1 MIYHGIWIKRKYVLI
16 KCFFKI
22 IASFLL
28 LLGLLIAYIFVD
40 FDDISPPKQEK
51 PTIVNDITQLNPI
64 EVTRIVQPTSVED
77 IVNAI
82 QSSTGPISIGGGRFS
97 QGGQIAYPD
106 SLHLDMRVFNKVLAL
121 DTAKKKITVQSG
133 ITWRDLQEVIDTE
146 NLSIKIMQTYANFT
160 VGGSLSVNVHGRYI
174 GEGPIIRSVESIKLI
189 KANGEIVNASPIEN
203 STLFYGAIGGYG
215 GIAVIAEVT
224 LNLADNVKIKRYTEN
239 MSVQD
244 YKGYFSANI
253 RHDQK
258 VIFHN
263 ADIYPP
269 DFTNVRS
276 VSWRNSNE
284 TLTVKQR
291 LIPKDKEY
299 IWQPKVAEFVADSSF
314 GKWMRQ
320 HVLEP
325 ILYSFD
331 AVQWRN
337 YEASYDVNELEP
349 SNRTAQT
356 YALREYFVPVENFES
371 FAIKVADIFNK
382 HQANIINVSIRHALS
397 DSGSLLA
404 WAKTEVF
411 AFVVY
416 YRQGT
421 NEAAQQKVKLWSRE
435 IIDAVIEENGAYYL
449 PYQLHATT
457 EQFIKSYPRAD
468 EFFELKRQVDPDYR
482 FRNKLW
488 QQHYK
493 AKKKQND
500 GSVDE

>member
-1 MIYHGIWIKRKYVLI
+1 MIKL
-16 KCFFKI
+16 FFKI

-28 LLGLLIAYIFVD
+28 LLGLLVAYIFID
-40 FDDISPPKQEK
+40 FDDNRPQKIEQ
-51 PTIVNDITQLNPI
+51 PTTVNDITQLNPI
-64 EVTRIVQPTSVED
+64 EVTRVIQPTSIED
-77 IVNAI
+77 IVGAI
-82 QSSTGPISIGGGRFS
+82 QSSTGAISIGGGRFS

-106 SLHLDMRVFNKVLAL
+106 SIHLDMRAFNKVLTL
-121 DTAKKKITVQSG
+121 DAAHKKVTVQSG

-189 KANGEIVNASPIEN
+189 KANGEIVSASPTKN

-224 LNLADNVKIKRYTEN
+224 LNLADNVKVKRYTEKMN
-239 MSVQD
+239 VHS
-244 YKGYFSANI
+244 YKEYFSANI
-253 RHDQK
+253 RHDQN
-258 VIFHN
+258 VVFHN

-269 DFTNVRS
+269 NFTDIRS
-276 VSWRNSNE
+276 VSWLNTYE
-284 TLTVKQR
+284 TLTVEQR
-291 LIPKDKEY
+291 LISKDKEY
-299 IWQPKVAEFVADSSF
+299 TWQPKVAKFVADSNF

-349 SNRTAQT
+349 SNRTTQT
-356 YALREYFVPVENFES
+356 YALREYFVPVENFDS
-371 FAIKVADIFNK
+371 FAIKMANIFK
-382 HQANIINVSIRHALS
+382 QHQANIINVSIRHALP

-421 NEAAQQKVKLWSRE
+421 SEAAQQSVKVWSRE

-457 EQFIKSYPRAD
+457 EQFVKAYPKAD
-468 EFFELKRQVDPDYR
+468 EFFELKRKVDPDYR

-488 QQHYK
+488 QQHYETNN
-493 AKKKQND
+493 KQLD
-500 GSVDE
+500 GSDDE

>member
-1 MIYHGIWIKRKYVLI
+1 MIKL
-16 KCFFKI
+16 FFKI

-28 LLGLLIAYIFVD
+28 LLGLLVAYIFID
-40 FDDISPPKQEK
+40 FDDNSPPKKEK

-64 EVTRIVQPTSVED
+64 EVTRVVQPTTIKE
-77 IVNAI
+77 IVDAI
-82 QSSTGPISIGGGRFS
+82 KSSSGPISIGGGRYS

-106 SLHLDMRVFNKVLAL
+106 SLHLDMRAFNKVLAL
-121 DTAKKKITVQSG
+121 DTARKQITVQSG

-189 KANGEIVNASPIEN
+189 KANGEMVTASPTEN

-224 LNLADNVKIKRYTEN
+224 LNLVDNVKVKRYTEKMN
-239 MSVQD
+239 IQN
-244 YKGYFSANI
+244 YKEYFSANI
-253 RHDQK
+253 RHDQN

-269 DFTNVRS
+269 NFTDVRS
-276 VSWRNSNE
+276 VSWLNTNDP
-284 TLTVKQR
+284 LTVEQR
-291 LIPKDKEY
+291 LIPKNKEY
-299 IWQPKVAEFVADSSF
+299 SWQPKVAKFVADSNF
-314 GKWMRQ
+314 GKWIRQ
-320 HVLEP
+320 YALEP
-325 ILYSFD
+325 MLYSFD

-349 SNRTAQT
+349 SNRAAQT
-356 YALREYFVPVENFES
+356 YALREYFVPVDNFDS
-371 FAIKVADIFNK
+371 FAIKMAAIFKK
-382 HQANIINVSIRHALS
+382 HEANIINVSIRHALP

-404 WAKTEVF
+404 WARTEVF

-416 YRQGT
+416 YRQET
-421 NEAAQQKVKLWSRE
+421 SESAQHEVKLWSRE

-457 EQFIKSYPRAD
+457 EQFFKAYPRAND
-468 EFFELKRQVDPDYR
+468 FFELKIKVDPDYR

-488 QQHYK
+488 QQHYEMND
-493 AKKKQND
+493 KQFE
-500 GSVDE
+500 GLVDE

>member
-1 MIYHGIWIKRKYVLI
+1 MV
-16 KCFFKI
+16 KI
-22 IASFLL
+22 LRNCFLL
-28 LLGLLIAYIFVD
+28 FVLLTGLLFAYLFID
-40 FDDISPPKQEK
+40 CDESKPQYQTK
-51 PTIVNDITQLNPI
+51 PTVVNDITQLNPI
-64 EVTRIVQPTSVED
+64 EVTRIVQPTTIED
-77 IVNAI
+77 IVGAI
-82 QSSTGPISIGGGRFS
+82 QSSSGPISIGGGRFS

-106 SLHLDMRVFNKVLAL
+106 SIHLDMRAFNKVLAL
-121 DTAKKKITVQSG
+121 DTANKQVTVQSG
-133 ITWRDLQEVIDTE
+133 ITWRDLQEVIDPE

-189 KANGEIVNASPIEN
+189 KANGEVVNASPTEN

-224 LNLADNVKIKRYTEN
+224 LNLADNVKVKRFTDK
-239 MSVQD
+239 MTVQD
-244 YKGYFSANI
+244 YKDHFSISI
-253 RHDQK
+253 RNNEN

-269 DFTNVRS
+269 NFTDIRS
-276 VSWRNSNE
+276 VSWRKTNDD
-284 TLTVKQR
+284 LTVEQR
-291 LIPKDKEY
+291 LIPKNREY
-299 IWQPKVAEFVADSSF
+299 SWQPKVAEFVAGSNF

-320 HVLEP
+320 HILEP
-325 ILYSFD
+325 ALYSFD

-349 SNRTAQT
+349 TNRTAHT
-356 YALREYFVPVENFES
+356 YALREYFVPIENFDS
-371 FAIKVADIFNK
+371 FTIKMATIFKK
-382 HQANIINVSIRHALS
+382 HQANIINVSIRHALP

-421 NEAAQQKVKLWSRE
+421 DNAAQQEVKLWSQE
-435 IIDAVIEENGAYYL
+435 MIDAVIEENGAYYL

-457 EQFIKSYPRAD
+457 EQFVKAYPRAN
-468 EFFELKRQVDPDYR
+468 EFFELKRKVDPDYR

-488 QQHYK
+488 QQHYNT
-493 AKKKQND
+493 ATKQHD
-500 GSVDE
+500 GLANE

>member
-1 MIYHGIWIKRKYVLI
+1 MLSTFWNLALKGCLLLK
-16 KCFFKI
+16 FI
-22 IASFLL
+22 IRIIVGFLL
-28 LLGLLIAYIFVD
+28 LFALLVAYIFVD
-40 FDDISPPKQEK
+40 LNGNVPSTQSPPN
-51 PTIVNDITQLNPI
+51 IVNDITQLNPI
-64 EVTRIVQPTSVED
+64 EVTRVIQPTSIED
-77 IVNAI
+77 IVGAM

-106 SLHLDMRVFNKVLAL
+106 SIHLDMRAFNKVLNL
-121 DTAKKKITVQSG
+121 DTIKRQVTIQSG
-133 ITWRDLQEVIDTE
+133 ITWRDLQEVIDPQ

-189 KANGEIVNASPIEN
+189 TADGAIINASPSNN
-203 STLFYGAIGGYG
+203 SELFYAAIGGYG

-224 LNLADNVKIKRYTEN
+224 LNLVENVKVKRFTKEMNLHEYRN
-239 MSVQD
+239 
-244 YKGYFSANI
+244 YFVENI
-253 RHDQK
+253 RNDENI
-258 VIFHN
+258 VFHN

-269 DFTNVRS
+269 NFTNIRS
-276 VSWRNSNE
+276 VSWLKTDE
-284 TLTVKQR
+284 DLTVEQR
-291 LIPKDKEY
+291 LIAKDKKY
-299 IWQPKVAEFVADSSF
+299 TWQPKVAEFVAKSNF
-314 GKWMRQ
+314 GKWLRQ
-320 HVLEP
+320 YVMEP

-349 SNRTAQT
+349 KSRETYT
-356 YALREYFVPVENFES
+356 YALREYFVPVENFDS
-371 FAIKVADIFNK
+371 FAAKMADIFQRNN
-382 HQANIINVSIRHALS
+382 ANIVNVSVRHALP

-421 NEAAQQKVKLWSRE
+421 SITAQQEVKLWSRE
-435 IIDAVIEENGAYYL
+435 IIDVVIEEKGAYYL

-457 EQFIKSYPRAD
+457 EQFLKAYPNANQ
-468 EFFELKRQVDPDYR
+468 FFALKQKVDPNYR

-488 QQHYK
+488 QLHYK
-493 AKKKQND
+493 GNPFISTGLD
-500 GSVDE
+500 N

>member
-1 MIYHGIWIKRKYVLI
+1 MIKF
-16 KCFFKI
+16 FFKI

-28 LLGLLIAYIFVD
+28 LLSLLIAYVFVD
-40 FDDISPPKQEK
+40 FDDNSPQKQEK
-51 PTIVNDITQLNPI
+51 STIVNDITQLNPI
-64 EVTRIVQPTSVED
+64 EVTRIIQPESIED
-77 IVNAI
+77 IVDAI

-106 SLHLDMRVFNKVLAL
+106 SFHLDMRAFNKVLAF
-121 DTAKKKITVQSG
+121 DATKKQVTVQSG
-133 ITWRDLQEVIDTE
+133 ITWRDLQEVIDTK

-189 KANGEIVNASPIEN
+189 KANGEIVNASLTEN

-224 LNLADNVKIKRYTEN
+224 LNLVDNVKVKRYTEK
-239 MSVQD
+239 MSVQN
-244 YKGYFSANI
+244 YKTYFSDNI
-253 RHDQK
+253 RHDQN

-269 DFTNVRS
+269 NFTEIRS
-276 VSWRNSNE
+276 VSWLNTNE
-284 TLTVKQR
+284 SLTEEER
-291 LIPKDKEY
+291 LIPKNKEY
-299 IWQPKVAEFVADSSF
+299 TWQPKVAKFVADSNF

-320 HVLEP
+320 HVFEP
-325 ILYSFD
+325 ILYNFD

-349 SNRTAQT
+349 SNRSSNT
-356 YALREYFVPVENFES
+356 YALREYFVPVESFDS
-371 FAIKVADIFNK
+371 FAIKMADIFKK
-382 HQANIINVSIRHALS
+382 HQANIINVSIRHALP

-421 NEAAQQKVKLWSRE
+421 SAVSQQEVKLWSRE

-457 EQFIKSYPRAD
+457 EQFIKTYPRSD
-468 EFFELKRQVDPDYR
+468 EFFELKRKIDPEYR

-493 AKKKQND
+493 AKIKQQD

>member
-1 MIYHGIWIKRKYVLI
+1 MV
-16 KCFFKI
+16 KI
-22 IASFLL
+22 LRYLFLL
-28 LLGLLIAYIFVD
+28 CILLLALLFAYIFIDLGEEQPQNQPNSTV
-40 FDDISPPKQEK
+40 
-51 PTIVNDITQLNPI
+51 VNDITQLNPI
-64 EVTRIVQPTSVED
+64 EVTRIFQPQTVED
-77 IVNAI
+77 IVDAI
-82 QSSTGPISIGGGRFS
+82 QTSSGPISIGGGRFS

-106 SLHLDMRVFNKVLAL
+106 SIHLDMRAFNRVLAL
-121 DTAKKKITVQSG
+121 DTAKKQVTVQSG
-133 ITWRDLQEVIDTE
+133 ITWRDLQEVIDTK

-189 KANGEIVNASPIEN
+189 KANGEIVNASPTEN
-203 STLFYGAIGGYG
+203 PTLFYGAIGGYG

-224 LNLADNVKIKRYTEN
+224 LNLVDNVKVKRYTQK
-239 MSVQD
+239 MSVED
-244 YKGYFSANI
+244 YKEYFSDNI
-253 RHDQK
+253 RHDQNI
-258 VIFHN
+258 IFHN

-269 DFTNVRS
+269 NFTDVRS
-276 VSWRNSNE
+276 VSWRNTNE
-284 TLTVKQR
+284 ALTIEQR
-291 LIPKDKEY
+291 LIPKNKEY
-299 IWQPKVAEFVADSSF
+299 TWQPKVAEFVADSNF

-349 SNRTAQT
+349 SNRTTQT
-356 YALREYFVPVENFES
+356 YALREYFVPVENFDS
-371 FAIKVADIFNK
+371 FATKMAAIFKK
-382 HQANIINVSIRHALS
+382 HQANIINVSIRHALPDS
-397 DSGSLLA
+397 DSLLA

-421 NEAAQQKVKLWSRE
+421 DKAAQQEVKLWSQE

-457 EQFIKSYPRAD
+457 KQFVKAYPRAD
-468 EFFELKRQVDPDYR
+468 EFFELKRKVDPDYR

-493 AKKKQND
+493 TETKQDD
-500 GSVDE
+500 GLANE

>member
-1 MIYHGIWIKRKYVLI
+1 MIYHRIWIKGKLVLM
-16 KCFFKI
+16 KLLFKV

-28 LLGLLIAYIFVD
+28 LLGLLIAYIFID
-40 FDDISPPKQEK
+40 FDGSSPQKKEQ

-64 EVTRIVQPTSVED
+64 QVKRVIRPTSIED
-77 IVNAI
+77 IVGAI

-106 SLHLDMRVFNKVLAL
+106 SIHLDMRAFNKVLAL
-121 DTAKKKITVQSG
+121 DATKKQVTVQSG
-133 ITWRDLQEVIDTE
+133 ITWRELQDVIDPE

-189 KANGEIVNASPIEN
+189 KANGEIISASPTNN

-215 GIAVIAEVT
+215 AIAVIAEVT
-224 LNLADNVKIKRYTEN
+224 LNLVDNVKVKRYTKK
-239 MSVQD
+239 MSVQN
-244 YKGYFSANI
+244 YKAYFSNNI

-269 DFTNVRS
+269 DFTDIRS
-276 VSWRNSNE
+276 VSWLNTDE
-284 TLTVKQR
+284 TLTVEQR
-291 LIPKDKEY
+291 LISKDKEY
-299 IWQPKVAEFVADSSF
+299 TWQPKVAEFVADSNF
-314 GKWMRQ
+314 GKWLRQ

-325 ILYSFD
+325 VLYSFD

-349 SNRTAQT
+349 SNRATKT
-356 YALREYFVPVENFES
+356 YALREYFVPVENFDS
-371 FAIKVADIFNK
+371 FAIKMADIFKK
-382 HQANIINVSIRHALS
+382 HETNIINVSIRHALP

-404 WAKTEVF
+404 WARTEVF

-421 NEAAQQKVKLWSRE
+421 SEAAQQEVKLWSKE
-435 IIDAVIEENGAYYL
+435 IIDAVIEEGGSYYL
-449 PYQLHATT
+449 PYQLHAST
-457 EQFIKSYPRAD
+457 EQFVKAYPRAD
-468 EFFELKRQVDPDYR
+468 EFFELKRKIDPDYR

-493 AKKKQND
+493 TKTHQYDSSA
-500 GSVDE
+500 DE

>member
-1 MIYHGIWIKRKYVLI
+1 MYIVIKFI
-16 KCFFKI
+16 FKI

-28 LLGLLIAYIFVD
+28 LLGLLVAYIFID
-40 FDDISPPKQEK
+40 FDDPQKKIKEQ

-64 EVTRIVQPTSVED
+64 EVTRVVQPTSIKEIVE
-77 IVNAI
+77 AI
-82 QSSTGPISIGGGRFS
+82 KSSSGPISIGGGRFS
-97 QGGQIAYPD
+97 QGGQIAYAD
-106 SLHLDMRVFNKVLAL
+106 SIHLDMRAFNKILTFDA
-121 DTAKKKITVQSG
+121 AKQQVTVQSG

-174 GEGPIIRSVESIKLI
+174 GEGPIIRSVKSIKLI
-189 KANGEIVNASPIEN
+189 KANGQIVNASPTEN

-224 LNLADNVKIKRYTEN
+224 LNLVDNVKVKRYTQK
-239 MSVQD
+239 MSVQN
-244 YKGYFSANI
+244 YKTYFSDNI
-253 RHDQK
+253 RHDQN

-269 DFTNVRS
+269 NFTEIRS
-276 VSWRNSNE
+276 VSWLNTEE
-284 TLTVKQR
+284 TLTVEQR
-291 LIPKDKEY
+291 LIPKNKEY
-299 IWQPKVAEFVADSSF
+299 TWQPKVAEFVADSNF
-314 GKWMRQ
+314 GKWIRQ

-325 ILYSFD
+325 TLYSFD

-349 SNRTAQT
+349 SNRATKT
-356 YALREYFVPVENFES
+356 YALREYFVPVES
-371 FAIKVADIFNK
+371 FDSFSIKMADIFKK
-382 HQANIINVSIRHALS
+382 HKANIINVSIRHALP

-416 YRQGT
+416 YRQET
-421 NEAAQQKVKLWSRE
+421 SEAAQQEVKLWSRE
-435 IIDAVIEENGAYYL
+435 IINAVIEEHGAYYL
-449 PYQLHATT
+449 PYQLHAST
-457 EQFIKSYPRAD
+457 EQFVKAYPRAN
-468 EFFELKRQVDPDYR
+468 EFFELKRKVDPDYR

-488 QQHYK
+488 QQHYE
-493 AKKKQND
+493 ANNKQHD
-500 GSVDE
+500 GSADE

>member
-1 MIYHGIWIKRKYVLI
+1 MYIVIKL
-16 KCFFKI
+16 FFKI

-28 LLGLLIAYIFVD
+28 LLGLLIAYIFID
-40 FDDISPPKQEK
+40 FDDNIPPKKEQL
-51 PTIVNDITQLNPI
+51 TIVNDITQLNPI
-64 EVTRIVQPTSVED
+64 EVTRVVQPTSTKE
-77 IVNAI
+77 IVKAI
-82 QSSTGPISIGGGRFS
+82 KSSSGPISIGGGRFS

-106 SLHLDMRVFNKVLAL
+106 SIHLDMRAFNKVLAF
-121 DTAKKKITVQSG
+121 DATKKQVTVQSG
-133 ITWRDLQEVIDTE
+133 ITWRDLQEVIDPE

-189 KANGEIVNASPIEN
+189 KANGQIVNASPTEN

-215 GIAVIAEVT
+215 GIAIIAEVT
-224 LNLADNVKIKRYTEN
+224 LNLVDNVKVKRYTEK
-239 MSVQD
+239 MSVQN
-244 YKGYFSANI
+244 YKAYFSDNI
-253 RHDQK
+253 RHDQN

-269 DFTNVRS
+269 NFTEIRS
-276 VSWRNSNE
+276 VSWLNTDE
-284 TLTVKQR
+284 TLTVEQR
-291 LIPKDKEY
+291 LISKDKEY
-299 IWQPKVAEFVADSSF
+299 TWQPKVAEFVADSNF

-325 ILYSFD
+325 TLYSFD

-349 SNRTAQT
+349 SNRATKT
-356 YALREYFVPVENFES
+356 YALREYFVPVENFDS
-371 FAIKVADIFNK
+371 FAIKMADIFKK
-382 HQANIINVSIRHALS
+382 HQTNIINVSIRHALP

-416 YRQGT
+416 YRQET
-421 NEAAQQKVKLWSRE
+421 SEAAQQEVKLWSRE

-449 PYQLHATT
+449 PYQLHAST
-457 EQFIKSYPRAD
+457 EQFVKAYPRAN
-468 EFFELKRQVDPDYR
+468 EFFELKRKADPDYR

-488 QQHYK
+488 QQHYE
-493 AKKKQND
+493 ANNQQHD
-500 GSVDE
+500 GSADE